1 MTGRI
6 FEAGAGPGGSGGG
19 GGITVLPDGG
29 HPPTPN
35 AGTVGRIYEDPLNPG
50 HVWIGIRTRISR
62 VPPSLTAA
70 DFAHSDYLGAHAS
83 DPPGEIDHFYF
94 NTHSNLWKEF
104 VITNEG
110 SGLAPM
116 ISSRWVTTAFNDLDP
131 YDDNHH
137 WLGARENTTAAAE
150 VLDSRFDGPQTGQT
164 YHFYNQADSLVET
177 IDNSSYV
184 APEDSHY
191 VFDYSLFSESRGG
204 FIVDVSDTHHPPT
217 PNELNARDIYIDRTQ
232 TPPRVW
238 VPHEH
243 AAPDTA
249 PSLTSTAIAA
259 DTEDF
264 RGVAYVNPATGVTND
279 FYWNRN
285 RHTWRL
291 RRADTHWYAV
301 SWTEL
306 KMQAMAGNDPF
317 FESDAV
323 FLNEVQSDAQAA
335 QIIENAGNYDSSRDY
350 YYIRGN
356 NFYEVDTFTEAVNN
370 NFFHDYS
377 VLGDREPETIF
388 EDTVDF
394 TWVNDT
400 WREVALSR
408 NLGYGDRNRKMEF
421 RLYDSTNDSATILA
435 PFLVDD
441 WLELAAKLTTEF
453 DSSKTIGFQV
463 RQVTNDDVDNQN
475 PESIRV
481 ARKDATTLLVYPS
494 RIPMAG
500 DALMIRIR
508 LL

>member
-6 FEAGAGPGGSGGG
+6 FEPGAGVGGGG

-62 VPPSLTAA
+62 VAPSLTAN
-70 DFAHSDYLGAHAS
+70 DFAHANYEGAHAS
-83 DPPGEIDHFYF
+83 DPPGEIDHFYY
-94 NTHSNLWKEF
+94 NTTKNVWKEF
-104 VITNEG
+104 QITNEG

-116 ISSRWVTTAFNDLDP
+116 ISSRWVTTDFVDLDP

-184 APEDSHY
+184 APEDAHY
-191 VFDYSLFSESRGG
+191 IYDYARFAEARGG
-204 FIVDVSDTHHPPT
+204 YVVDVSDEHHPPT

-249 PSLTSTAIAA
+249 PSLTSTAIAE

-264 RGVAYVNPATGVTND
+264 RGVHYVNPSSGVIDD
-279 FYWNRN
+279 FYWNLN

-306 KMQAMAGNDPF
+306 KAQAMAGNDPF

-323 FLNEVQSDAQAA
+323 FLNEVQSAAQAA

-350 YYIRGN
+350 FYIQGG
-356 NFYEVDTFTEAVNN
+356 NFYEVDTFTEAVTN
-370 NFFHDYS
+370 NFFHDYY
-377 VLGDREPETIF
+377 VLGDTPAEVLH
-388 EDTVDF
+388 EDTVDYAWEDGQFRSVSLSRSITGNDRHRKLEFKLSGAATEAATIGVPF
-394 TWVNDT
+394 TVGDWLDLPAKVSTDNDT
-400 WREVALSR
+400 SDCLGFTLRRLDQTSLTQGAAL
-408 NLGYGDRNRKMEF
+408 G
-421 RLYDSTNDSATILA
+421 
-435 PFLVDD
+435 V
-441 WLELAAKLTTEF
+441 
-453 DSSKTIGFQV
+453 V
-463 RQVTNDDVDNQN
+463 
-475 PESIRV
+475 V
-481 ARKDATTLLVYPS
+481 ARQDATTMLITHHRSSNTNTDYRLKVSLV
-494 RIPMAG
+494 
-500 DALMIRIR
+500 
-508 LL
+508 

>member
-1 MTGRI
+1 MAIGRSGR
-6 FEAGAGPGGSGGG
+6 ASSGGGG
-19 GGITVLPDGG
+19 GGITVLADGG
-29 HPPTPN
+29 NPPTPSSS
-35 AGTVGRIYEDPLNPG
+35 TVGEIYEDPLNPG
-50 HVWIGIRTRISR
+50 HVWIGIRDRISR
-62 VPPSLTAA
+62 VAPSLTAN
-70 DFAHSDYLGAHAS
+70 DFTHANYEGAHAS
-83 DPPGEIDHFYF
+83 NPPGELEHFYY
-94 NTHSNLWKEF
+94 NTHSNVWKEF
-104 VITNEG
+104 KITDEG

-116 ISSRWVTTAFNDLDP
+116 ISSRWVTTDFNDLDP
-131 YDDNHH
+131 YTSNHH

-150 VLDSRFDGPQTGQT
+150 VMESRFNGPQTGQT
-164 YHFYNQADSLVET
+164 YHFYNQADGAVET
-177 IDNSSYV
+177 VDNSTYV
-184 APEDSHY
+184 APEDAHY
-191 VFDYSLFSESRGG
+191 IYDYVRFVEARGG
-204 FIVDVSDTHHPPT
+204 YVVDVSDEHHPPT

-264 RGVAYVNPATGVTND
+264 RGVAYVNPTTGVTND

-306 KMQAMAGNDPF
+306 KMQALAGNDPF

-356 NFYEVDTFTEAVNN
+356 NFYEVDTFTEAVTN
-370 NFFHDYS
+370 NFFHDYY
-377 VLGDREPETIF
+377 VLGDGVAPEVLY
-388 EDTVDF
+388 EDTADY
-394 TWVNDT
+394 TWAGGA

-408 NLGYGDRNRKMEF
+408 SVQDGDRFRGVEF
-421 RLYDSTNDSATILA
+421 RNYSSTNDAFTTLI
-435 PFLVDD
+435 PFRVDD
-441 WLELAAKLTTEF
+441 WLDLDPKLSTDFTVA
-453 DSSKTIGFQV
+453 DTIQFQM
-463 RQVTNDDVDNQN
+463 RQLTNDSLTNQN
-475 PESIRV
+475 PETFFV
-481 ARKDATTLLVYPS
+481 ARKDATTLLIFGS
-494 RIPMAG
+494 RIG
-500 DALMIRIR
+500 SGYSSR
-508 LL
+508 LRVRLV

>member
-6 FEAGAGPGGSGGG
+6 FEPGAGVGGGG

-35 AGTVGRIYEDPLNPG
+35 AGSVGRIYEDPLNPG

-62 VPPSLTAA
+62 VAPSLTAN
-70 DFAHSDYLGAHAS
+70 DFTHANYEGAHAS
-83 DPPGEIDHFYF
+83 DPPGEIDHFYY
-94 NTHSNLWKEF
+94 NTRKNVWKEF
-104 VITNEG
+104 QITNEG

-116 ISSRWVTTAFNDLDP
+116 ISSRWVTTDFVDLDP
-131 YDDNHH
+131 YANNHH

-184 APEDSHY
+184 APEDAHY
-191 VFDYSLFSESRGG
+191 IYDYARFVESRGG
-204 FIVDVSDTHHPPT
+204 YVVDVSDTHHPPT

-249 PSLTSTAIAA
+249 PSLTSTAIAE

-264 RGVAYVNPATGVTND
+264 RGVHYVNPSSGVIDD
-279 FYWNRN
+279 FYWNLN

-323 FLNEVQSDAQAA
+323 FLNEVQSAAQAA
-335 QIIENAGNYDSSRDY
+335 QIIENAGNYDSNRDY
-350 YYIRGN
+350 FYIQGG
-356 NFYEVDTFTEAVNN
+356 NFYEVDTFTEAVTN
-370 NFFHDYS
+370 NFFHDYY
-377 VLGDREPETIF
+377 VLGDRTPEVLH
-388 EDTVDF
+388 EDTADY
-394 TWVNDT
+394 TWALNA

-408 NLGYGDRNRKMEF
+408 SVQDGDRFRGMEF
-421 RLYDSTNDSATILA
+421 RHYDSASDASTILT
-435 PFLVDD
+435 PFLAGD
-441 WLELAAKLTTEF
+441 WLDLTPKLSTDFTTADVIQF
-453 DSSKTIGFQV
+453 QMRQIGHDSLT
-463 RQVTNDDVDNQN
+463 NQN
-475 PESIRV
+475 PETFSV
-481 ARKDATTLLVYPS
+481 ARKDATTLLIYGS
-494 RIPMAG
+494 RIVANTY
-500 DALMIRIR
+500 LSR
-508 LL
+508 LRVRLV

>member
-1 MTGRI
+1 MGIGRLR
-6 FEAGAGPGGSGGG
+6 GSGTGGSGGV
-19 GGITVLPDGG
+19 TLLDDGG
-29 HPPTPN
+29 HPPTPS
-35 AGTVGRIYEDPLNPG
+35 ASTVGRIYEDPLLPG
-50 HVWIGIRTRISR
+50 HVWIGIRERISR
-62 VPPSLTAA
+62 VAPSLTAA
-70 DFAHSDYLGAHAS
+70 DFAHANYEGAHAS
-83 DPPGEIDHFYF
+83 NPVGELEHFYY
-94 NTHSNLWKEF
+94 NTHSNVWKEF
-104 VITNEG
+104 KITDEG

-150 VLDSRFDGPQTGQT
+150 VLESRFDGPQTGQT
-164 YHFYNQADSLVET
+164 YHFYNQADGAVET
-177 IDNSSYV
+177 IDNSTYV
-184 APEDSHY
+184 APEDAHY
-191 VFDYSLFSESRGG
+191 IFDYARFVEARGG
-204 FIVDVSDTHHPPT
+204 YVVDVSDEHHPPT

-264 RGVAYVNPATGVTND
+264 RGVAYVNPSTGVTND

-306 KMQAMAGNDPF
+306 KMQALAGNDPF

-356 NFYEVDTFTEAVNN
+356 NFYEVDTFTEAVTN
-370 NFFHDYS
+370 NFFHDYY
-377 VLGDREPETIF
+377 VLGDTPPETIH
-388 EDTVDF
+388 EDTADF
-394 TWVNDT
+394 TWPDDYRSVS
-400 WREVALSR
+400 LSR
-408 NLGYGDRNRKMEF
+408 RMEGGDRGRLMEF
-421 RLYDSTNDSATILA
+421 ALYQSANDYWSIFS
-435 PFLVDD
+435 PFAVGD
-441 WLELAAKLTTEF
+441 WLDLTAKLAASTTSA
-453 DSSKTIGFQV
+453 DSLAFIMRNPDQGSIDSNAVQSMHIARLDDETLMFSGNSTQGKT
-463 RQVTNDDVDNQN
+463 NQ
-475 PESIRV
+475 R
-481 ARKDATTLLVYPS
+481 L
-494 RIPMAG
+494 
-500 DALMIRIR
+500 RIR
-508 LL
+508 LI

>member
-6 FEAGAGPGGSGGG
+6 FEPGAGPGGGG
-19 GGITVLPDGG
+19 GGISVLPDGG
-29 HPPTPN
+29 HPPTPT

-62 VPPSLTAA
+62 VAPSLTAN
-70 DFAHSDYLGAHAS
+70 DFAHANYEGAHAS
-83 DPPGEIDHFYF
+83 DPPGEIDHFYY
-94 NTHSNLWKEF
+94 NTTKNVWKEF
-104 VITNEG
+104 QITNEG

-116 ISSRWVTTAFNDLDP
+116 ISSRWVTTDFVDLDP

-184 APEDSHY
+184 APEDAHY
-191 VFDYSLFSESRGG
+191 IYDYARFVESRGG
-204 FIVDVSDTHHPPT
+204 YVVDVSDEHHPPT

-243 AAPDTA
+243 AAPDTP
-249 PSLTSTAIAA
+249 PSLTSTAIAE

-264 RGVAYVNPATGVTND
+264 RGVHYVNPSSGVIND
-279 FYWNRN
+279 FYWNQN

-306 KMQAMAGNDPF
+306 KAQAMAGNDPF

-350 YYIRGN
+350 FYIQGN
-356 NFYEVDTFTEAVNN
+356 AFYEVDTFTEAVDN
-370 NFFHDYS
+370 NFFHDYY
-377 VLGDREPETIF
+377 VLGDTAPETIH
-388 EDTVDF
+388 EDTADY
-394 TWVNDT
+394 TWTDAA
-400 WREVALSR
+400 WRSVALSR
-408 NLGYGDRNRKMEF
+408 NLTDADRHREIEI
-421 RLYDSTNDSATILA
+421 RLWDSVQLQFSQAIACT
-435 PFLVDD
+435 VGD
-441 WLELAAKLTTEF
+441 WLDLTAKLASAYDTVNVITF
-453 DSSKTIGFQV
+453 PFKNIG
-463 RQVTNDDVDNQN
+463 
-475 PESIRV
+475 SITLGNAMSAAFLGRV
-481 ARKDATTLLVYPS
+481 DATTMLFVTNTTSANDWRL
-494 RIPMAG
+494 
-500 DALMIRIR
+500 RIR
-508 LL
+508 LV